1 LYSTI
6 SAALRNPKQTST
18 MLSEYIGQWK
28 ESVVR
33 FLIGLIGGALAGAII
48 IGVSFV
54 VDSHG
59 AGRALAAISALAVDH
74 QSPLIGLIIL
84 SAFAAVLGA
93 AFTSGMC
100 GRIATGPAIMVGM
113 VYGIFLW
120 AFVALLIPTVTDPG
134 LFPVRSRAIA
144 GTSIGFGT
152 LMGVWVIISAHIW
165 PSMMNRC
172 ELPPELRDTTDEE

>member
-1 LYSTI
+1 
-6 SAALRNPKQTST
+6 
-18 MLSEYIGQWK
+18 M
-28 ESVVR
+28 R
-33 FLIGLIGGALAGAII
+33 FLIGLLGGALAGAII

-54 VDSHG
+54 IDTHG
-59 AGRALAAISALAVDH
+59 AALALSAISELAVAH
-74 QSPLIGLIIL
+74 RSAAIGLVIL

-100 GRIATGPAIMVGM
+100 GRIATGPSILVGI

-120 AFVALLIPTVTDPG
+120 AFLALLIPTVADPG
-134 LFPVRSRAIA
+134 LFPIRSRAIA